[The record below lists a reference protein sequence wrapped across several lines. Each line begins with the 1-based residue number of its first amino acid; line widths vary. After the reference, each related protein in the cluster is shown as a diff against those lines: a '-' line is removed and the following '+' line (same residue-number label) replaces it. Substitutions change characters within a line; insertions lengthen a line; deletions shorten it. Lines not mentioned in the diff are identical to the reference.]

1 MKGLIIRCVGLN
13 EDVREGGGVRG
24 QDERG
29 VQKQAHGEEHDA
41 FAPKAE
47 EEKGERA
54 EQVGPDIEEQ
64 GGADGRPGKK
74 GTPKKRPVRVLEAMA
89 SKRLFPGGRLPRR
102 LLGSF
107 PVLALA
113 LPDGERQARK
123 RAPDHA
129 YAEGSGKAVGKT
141 GERVQDAHRTADE
154 NAAEKKMSHDI
165 PVSNDL

>member
-64 GGADGRPGKK
+64 GGADGRPEKGNAKK
-74 GTPKKRPVRVLEAMA
+74 APVRVLEAMA
-89 SKRLFPGGRLPRR
+89 SKRLFPGGAFAPSVAGVISGPCACVAGWRASGPQARPRSCLRRR
-102 LLGSF
+102 LWEGC
-107 PVLALA
+107 
-113 LPDGERQARK
+113 RKNRRAR
-123 RAPDHA
+123 
-129 YAEGSGKAVGKT
+129 T
-141 GERVQDAHRTADE
+141 GR
-154 NAAEKKMSHDI
+154 
-165 PVSNDL
+165 P

>member
-64 GGADGRPGKK
+64 GGADGRPEKGNAKKAPGKGAGGDGLK
-74 GTPKKRPVRVLEAMA
+74 AAVPGRGVCPVGY
-89 SKRLFPGGRLPRR
+89 F
-102 LLGSF
+102 
-107 PVLALA
+107 
-113 LPDGERQARK
+113 
-123 RAPDHA
+123 
-129 YAEGSGKAVGKT
+129 
-141 GERVQDAHRTADE
+141 RVQSPHC
-154 NAAEKKMSHDI
+154 
-165 PVSNDL
+165 